1 MVYNPSNLSAT
12 SLNEFFASK
21 TFYRGLFTTFL
32 PPASNEKGPKEKKI
46 MAQLLDD
53 SSSVSTPAKNKRNN
67 NNKTIFMTI
76 VFTQRL
82 FIDDLQ
88 FRKTLPGDDFR
99 VNAKEK
105 SANLRY
111 FLLIGVLH

>member
-1 MVYNPSNLSAT
+1 M
-12 SLNEFFASK
+12 
-21 TFYRGLFTTFL
+21 
-32 PPASNEKGPKEKKI
+32 
-46 MAQLLDD
+46 MAKLLDD

-76 VFTQRL
+76 VFTRRL

-99 VNAKEK
+99 VKVK
-105 SANLRY
+105 DISVNLR
-111 FLLIGVLH
+111 